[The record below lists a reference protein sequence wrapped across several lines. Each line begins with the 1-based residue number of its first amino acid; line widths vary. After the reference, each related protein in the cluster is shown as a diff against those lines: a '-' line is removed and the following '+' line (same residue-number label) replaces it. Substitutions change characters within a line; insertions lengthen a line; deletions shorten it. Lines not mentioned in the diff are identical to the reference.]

1 MGYVPR
7 RKISNK
13 FICSTHLNCQ
23 FSAQWICWNKLQC
36 SFFESPRSE
45 QDLCAPIF
53 SVYMTLAQR
62 TREVVKYFEVKL
74 YIFLCN
80 YLEYHLVSWGSNL
93 RYLLAN
99 TFIYQ
104 NLLEYFV
111 PFAPSTE
118 ILEYYGGEMILHS
131 VFVAQRQNFKVKH
144 SPGITLNKFV

>member
-62 TREVVKYFEVKL
+62 TREDVKYFEVKL
-74 YIFLCN
+74 YIFFCN

-99 TFIYQ
+99 TFIYHH
-104 NLLEYFV
+104 YFHLGQSIQECIKIYWNTLSHLPLPQRYWNIMV
-111 PFAPSTE
+111 GRW
-118 ILEYYGGEMILHS
+118 YYTAYL
-131 VFVAQRQNFKVKH
+131 
-144 SPGITLNKFV
+144 